1 MSERRPTDQPTEQ
14 PTLLSEDEK
23 GALLTAAAVLDQE
36 VDRLLNI
43 LRAREEIAHFTT
55 GVRQLLHDIETV
67 PGQLAQRTASL
78 QSEIVKGEAAL
89 AHMQQRV
96 AAAKEEHGLLLDS
109 LKAEAAPLRT
119 MLDEERSRVKAERQG
134 LAAESEAMRS
144 EYEREKAEL
153 SAKLEAL
160 QADIGK
166 AEALRKALTT
176 L

>member
-1 MSERRPTDQPTEQ
+1 V
-14 PTLLSEDEK
+14 LLSEDEK

-43 LRAREEIAHFTT
+43 LRAREEIAKFTT

-67 PGQLAQRTASL
+67 PGQLAQRTGAL
-78 QSEIVKGEAAL
+78 QGEIARGEAAL
-89 AHMQQRV
+89 TRIQERV
-96 AAAKEEHGLLLDS
+96 AAAKEEHALLLDT

-119 MLDEERSRVKAERQG
+119 RLDEEHARVKAERQG

-144 EYEREKAEL
+144 EYEKEREAL
-153 SAKLEAL
+153 TAKLATL
-160 QADIGK
+160 QADIAK
-166 AEALRKALTT
+166 AEALRKELTT